1 MPVFNLS
8 SDIIFPPPELAREDG
23 LLAVGGDLTPERL
36 LMAYQMGIFP
46 WYSDGE
52 PILWWSPVPRL
63 IMEPAEFH
71 LSKRLARELRRGMFE
86 FSFDRDFRAVIES
99 CAVCRLERG
108 EPTWIT
114 EEMIE
119 AYCRLHELGF
129 AHSVEC
135 RANGELVGGLYGV
148 AVGALFC
155 GESMFSLV
163 SNSSK
168 AAMAVLCRHLRHWGF
183 DFIDC
188 QMRTTHL
195 VSLGAK
201 EISGPEFFYRLQR
214 AVLKPRPKRLWLCR
228 GFTGSDQLTTPNFIA
243 P

>member
-63 IMEPAEFH
+63 IMEPAGFH
-71 LSKRLARELRRGMFE
+71 LSKRLARELRRGVFD
-86 FSFDRDFRAVIES
+86 FSFDQDFRAVIES
-99 CAVCRLERG
+99 CAACRIKRG

-114 EEMIE
+114 DEMIE

-135 RANGELVGGLYGV
+135 RLNGELVGGLYGV
-148 AVGALFC
+148 AVGAVFC
-155 GESMFSLV
+155 GESMFSIV

-168 AAMAVLCRHLRHWGF
+168 AAMAVLARHLCYWGF

-188 QMRTTHL
+188 QMRTSHL
-195 VSLGAK
+195 LSLGAR

-214 AVLKPRPKRLWLCR
+214 AVLKPGHKGPWLCR
-228 GFTGSDQLTTPNFIA
+228 GFT
-243 P
+243 